1 MMILV
6 MIRIHQD
13 NDNVLLMSHAL
24 VSELDPDTTMTDT
37 LHCLMTYLVTDMSR

>member
-6 MIRIHQD
+6 MARIHQD

-24 VSELDPDTTMTDT
+24 VSELNPDTM
-37 LHCLMTYLVTDMSR
+37 MIYLVYTRTYIRK